1 MVCTWI
7 ADPAA
12 SRRSPMDTNR
22 SLVTRQHVVRLL
34 PLMNLRPEQE
44 ERLLS
49 LHYPVEYRVVAAAF
63 ESVGVDMD
71 TLTDRMGGSP

>member
-1 MVCTWI
+1 
-7 ADPAA
+7 
-12 SRRSPMDTNR
+12 MDRNH

-34 PLMNLRPEQE
+34 PLMDLSPQQK

-49 LHYPVEYRVVAAAF
+49 LHYPVDYAVVATAF
-63 ESVGVDMD
+63 ESVGVDVD

>member
-1 MVCTWI
+1 M
-7 ADPAA
+7 DP
-12 SRRSPMDTNR
+12 NR

-34 PLMNLRPEQE
+34 PLMDLSPQQE

-49 LHYPVEYRVVAAAF
+49 LHYPVEYAAVAAAF
-63 ESVGVDMD
+63 ESVGVDLD